1 VCLAVLIIKS
11 SDVEGTGI
19 LGGGLVC
26 IRAGWMSL
34 PEVLIVLRWV
44 ELLVLGTVREQEEW
58 RKMIVQVEAG
68 VLRACLRV
76 RKRTTGRERGWRT

>member
-1 VCLAVLIIKS
+1 
-11 SDVEGTGI
+11 
-19 LGGGLVC
+19 
-26 IRAGWMSL
+26 MSL

-76 RKRTTGRERGWRT
+76 RERTTGRERGWRT